1 MEKRLY
7 KIKVLNFVQYYG
19 KVIVYYCWAYTE
31 EQAKLIVA
39 KKFNSEYKFT
49 PDNYVDMKVELIK
62 NKRRRRE

>member
-39 KKFNSEYKFT
+39 KKFNSEYKFA